1 MNGTLLIGLALGVG
15 AAQAQATNPP
25 RIAFLYQTAGACKPD
40 GRYNAFEQ
48 GMRDLGYVP
57 GRTIAIDFRCHARP
71 EDMRAI
77 AAEAVRNRVA
87 VMVVGTPAMAM
98 AARAV
103 TGEVPIVC
111 GSCGDPIQNGL
122 VANLARPGGNVTGL
136 ASLSAELMGK
146 RLEVARELA
155 PGTKR
160 FAVLLNPDNP
170 GTRAN
175 VDALNESARPLGLEL
190 TYAEFRS
197 AADLP
202 RAFGEA
208 AATRPGVVLVQDD
221 PYALAGRSQ
230 IAALA
235 LQHKLPAIAGSI
247 EIAEAGA
254 LAVYGPNRLDLFRRA
269 AGFVDRILKGA
280 KPAALP
286 FEQAS
291 KFELVINL
299 KTAAALGI
307 TMPPALVL
315 RADRIIR

>member
-1 MNGTLLIGLALGVG
+1 MLIIGLALGV
-15 AAQAQATNPP
+15 ANAHAQPPKMP

-57 GRTIAIDFRCHARP
+57 GRTITIDFRCHAKP
-71 EDMRAI
+71 EEMRAI
-77 AAEAVRNRVA
+77 ATEAVRSKVD
-87 VMVVGTPAMAM
+87 VIVVGTPAMAM
-98 AARAV
+98 AARTI

-111 GSCGDPIQNGL
+111 GSCGDPVDNGL

-155 PGTKR
+155 PGVKR
-160 FAVLLNPDNP
+160 IAVLINPDNP

-175 VDALNESARPLGLEL
+175 IDALNEASRALGLEL
-190 TYAEFRS
+190 SYAEFRS
-197 AADLP
+197 AAEVQ

-208 AATRPGVVLVQDD
+208 AALRPGVVLVQDD
-221 PYALAGRSQ
+221 PYALVGRAQ
-230 IAALA
+230 IAALGI
-235 LQHKLPAIAGSI
+235 QHKLPTIAGTI
-247 EIAEAGA
+247 EAGEA
-254 LAVYGPNRLDLFRRA
+254 GVLVIYGPNRQDLFRRA

-280 KPAALP
+280 KPATLP
-286 FEQAS
+286 FEQPS
-291 KFELVINL
+291 KFELIVNL

-315 RADRIIR
+315 RADRTIR

>member
-1 MNGTLLIGLALGVG
+1 VNGTLLIGLAFCIA
-15 AAQAQATNPP
+15 AAQAQATDPP
-25 RIAFLYQTAGACKPD
+25 RIAFLYQTAGGCKPD
-40 GRYNAFEQ
+40 GRYSAFEQ
-48 GMRDLGYVP
+48 GMRDLGYIP

-77 AAEAVRNRVA
+77 AAEAVRNKVA

-111 GSCGDPIQNGL
+111 GSCGDPVQNGL

-155 PGTKR
+155 PGVKR
-160 FAVLLNPDNP
+160 IAVLINPDNP

-175 VDALNESARPLGLEL
+175 IDALNEAWRSLGLEL
-190 TYAEFRS
+190 SYAEFRS
-197 AADLP
+197 AAEVQ

-208 AATRPGVVLVQDD
+208 ATLRPGVVLVQDD
-221 PYALAGRSQ
+221 PYALMGRAQ
-230 IAALA
+230 IAALGM
-235 LQHKLPAIAGSI
+235 QHKLPTIAGTI
-247 EIAEAGA
+247 EAGEA
-254 LAVYGPNRLDLFRRA
+254 GVLVIYGPNRQDLFRRA

-286 FEQAS
+286 FEQPS

>member
-1 MNGTLLIGLALGVG
+1 MLISALLFLVG
-15 AAQAQATNPP
+15 SAQAQPAKAP
-25 RIAFLYQTAGACKPD
+25 RIAFLYQTAGPCKPD
-40 GRYNAFEQ
+40 GRYQAFEQ
-48 GMRDLGYVP
+48 GLRDLGYVP
-57 GRTIAIDFRCHARP
+57 GRTITIDFRCHAKP
-71 EDMRAI
+71 EDMRSI
-77 AAEAVRNRVA
+77 ATEAVKSKTD

-111 GSCGDPIQNGL
+111 GSCGDPVENGL

-160 FAVLLNPDNP
+160 VAVLINPDNP
-170 GTRAN
+170 GARAN
-175 VDALNESARPLGLEL
+175 LDTLAGAARALGVEIFR
-190 TYAEFRS
+190 AEFRGV
-197 AADLP
+197 ADLE
-202 RAFGEA
+202 RAFSEA
-208 AATRPGVVLVQDD
+208 AASGAGVVLVQDD
-221 PYALAGRSQ
+221 PYAMVGRSQ

-235 LQHKLPAIAGSI
+235 LKHKLPAIAGSI

-254 LAVYGPNRLDLFRRA
+254 LVAYGPNRLDLFRRA
-269 AGFVDRILKGA
+269 AGFVDRLLKGA
-280 KPAALP
+280 KPAMLP
-286 FEQAS
+286 FEQPS

-307 TMPPALVL
+307 TIPPALVM
-315 RADRIIR
+315 RADRTIR

>member
-1 MNGTLLIGLALGVG
+1 MLIIGLALGV
-15 AAQAQATNPP
+15 ANAHAQPAKMP

-48 GMRDLGYVP
+48 GLRDLGYVP
-57 GRTIAIDFRCHARP
+57 GRTITIDFRCHAKP
-71 EDMRAI
+71 EEMRAI
-77 AAEAVRNRVA
+77 ATEAVRNKVD
-87 VMVVGTPAMAM
+87 VIVVGTPAMAM

-111 GSCGDPIQNGL
+111 GSCGDPIDNGL

-155 PGTKR
+155 PGVKR
-160 FAVLLNPDNP
+160 IAVLINPDNP

-175 VDALNESARPLGLEL
+175 IDALNEAARSLGLEL
-190 TYAEFRS
+190 SYAEFRS
-197 AADLP
+197 AAEVQ

-208 AATRPGVVLVQDD
+208 AALRPGVVLVQDD
-221 PYALAGRSQ
+221 PYALVGRAQ
-230 IAALA
+230 IAALGI
-235 LQHKLPAIAGSI
+235 QHKLPTIAGTI
-247 EIAEAGA
+247 EAGEA
-254 LAVYGPNRLDLFRRA
+254 GVLVVYGPNRQDLFRRA
-269 AGFVDRILKGA
+269 AGFADRILKGA
-280 KPAALP
+280 KPATLP
-286 FEQAS
+286 FEQPS
-291 KFELVINL
+291 KFELVVNL

-315 RADRIIR
+315 RADRTIR

>member
-1 MNGTLLIGLALGVG
+1 MLVIGLTLGIG
-15 AAQAQATNPP
+15 NAQAQPAKMP
-25 RIAFLYQTAGACKPD
+25 RVAFLYQTAGACKPD

-57 GRTIAIDFRCHARP
+57 GRTITIDFRCHGRSS
-71 EDMRAI
+71 EMHGI
-77 AAEAVRNRVA
+77 ATAAVRSKAEVI
-87 VMVVGTPAMAM
+87 VVSNPAMAM

-111 GSCGDPIQNGL
+111 GSCGDPVDNGL

-155 PGTKR
+155 PGTKHV
-160 FAVLLNPDNP
+160 AVLINPDNP

-175 VDALNESARPLGLEL
+175 LDALNEAARALSLEL
-190 TYAEFRS
+190 SYAEFRS

-202 RAFGEA
+202 RALDEA
-208 AATRPGVVLVQDD
+208 AAVRPGAVLVQDD
-221 PYALAGRSQ
+221 PYAVAGRAQ

-235 LQHKLPAIAGSI
+235 IKHKLPTIAGSI

-286 FEQAS
+286 FEQPS
-291 KFELVINL
+291 KFELVVNL